1 VGNDRRRFGKNLD
14 APIPYLT
21 SMPSPAVTSAR
32 YLWQLR
38 RPPRR
43 WFTALVAA
51 SVLAACAIPSEHD
64 AATAAAAHLSP
75 PSRPA
80 AGLCR
85 AGEERLDIGS
95 PRPALLYV
103 PERAA
108 KRSAEGTG
116 SPLLLFFHGATQSPQ
131 QMLEH
136 LRSLAEE
143 HGVIVLAPASDGI
156 TWDAIRGAPGIDAAA
171 TERALAA
178 TFERCAV
185 DRRHVA
191 IGGFSDGA
199 SYALVLGLPNGD
211 VFTHVLAF
219 SACIVAATETASTK
233 PRVFLSHGRADEI
246 LPFESCGRRIDR
258 RLRDAG
264 FVVRFEAFAGGHE
277 VPPPVAQAAFRWL
290 LDN

>member
-1 VGNDRRRFGKNLD
+1 MRPRNIPGNPD
-14 APIPYLT
+14 APTPYLA
-21 SMPSPAVTSAR
+21 SMQFLAATSAR
-32 YLWQLR
+32 HLRPRR
-38 RPPRR
+38 RPSRR
-43 WFTALVAA
+43 WLTALVAA
-51 SVLAACAIPSEHD
+51 SALAACALPSERD
-64 AATAAAAHLSP
+64 AASAAAAHLSP

-80 AGLCR
+80 TGLCR
-85 AGEERLDIGS
+85 AGEEQLDIGS
-95 PRPALLYV
+95 PRPAVLYV
-103 PERAA
+103 PQRAA
-108 KRSAEGTG
+108 TRSAEGAG

-143 HGVIVLAPASDGI
+143 HGVVVLAPASHGT
-156 TWDAIRGAPGIDAAA
+156 TWDAIRGAPGMDAAA

-219 SACIVAATETASTK
+219 SPCILAATETASAK
-233 PRVFLSHGRADEI
+233 PRVFLSHGRADDI
-246 LPFESCGRRIDR
+246 LPFESCGQRVDR
-258 RLRDAG
+258 GLRDAG
-264 FVVRFEAFAGGHE
+264 FVVRFEAFAGGHR
-277 VPPPVAQAAFRWL
+277 VPPPVAQAAFRWW
-290 LDN
+290 LDD

>member
-1 VGNDRRRFGKNLD
+1 MPPLA
-14 APIPYLT
+14 AP
-21 SMPSPAVTSAR
+21 SAR
-32 YLWQLR
+32 YH
-38 RPPRR
+38 RPPSRPSRR
-43 WFTALVAA
+43 CLTALVAA
-51 SVLAACAIPSEHD
+51 SALAACAIPPERD
-64 AATAAAAHLSP
+64 AATGAAEHFSP

-80 AGLCR
+80 TGLCR

-103 PERAA
+103 PHKAA
-108 KRSAEGTG
+108 TRSAEGPG

-131 QMLEH
+131 QMLDH

-219 SACIVAATETASTK
+219 SACIVAATDTVSAK

-264 FVVRFEAFAGGHE
+264 FVVRFETFAGGHE
-277 VPPPVAQAAFRWL
+277 VPAPVAEAAFRWL
-290 LDN
+290 LDG